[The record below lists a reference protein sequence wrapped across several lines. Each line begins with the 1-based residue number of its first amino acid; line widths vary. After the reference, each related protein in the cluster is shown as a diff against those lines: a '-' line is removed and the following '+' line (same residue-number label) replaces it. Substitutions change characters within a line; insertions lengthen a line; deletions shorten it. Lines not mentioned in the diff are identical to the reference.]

1 MESTFQYKGHNVWF
15 RVEGSG
21 NCTPVILLHG
31 GPGAPSNYLDP
42 LQRLADDRQV
52 IFFDQI
58 GCGRSP
64 ALLNENDLNVN
75 FFVEQVETLRIHLGL
90 DGFIL
95 YGQSWGGALGLEYYL
110 KYPKFV
116 KGLIFSSPLI
126 STELWLNDMQKLLK
140 VLPENLLTEV
150 QLSAER
156 NDFSSQEYQK
166 AMNIF
171 YENYVSRKLP
181 WSEDIL
187 KTFENFGGQVYNSM
201 WGPSEFQ
208 PVGLLKNYDRFNEL
222 HNITVP
228 TLFIIGQYD
237 EVLPETAKMFQ
248 NKVPNSELKIISD
261 AAHLTMQDNTEED
274 LTAIREFLI
283 KNDL

>member
-1 MESTFQYKGHNVWF
+1 MESSFQFKGHNIWF

-21 NCTPVILLHG
+21 NYTPIILLHG
-31 GPGAPSNYLDP
+31 GPGAPSNYLNP
-42 LQRLADDRQV
+42 LKNLADNRQV
-52 IFFDQI
+52 IFFDQL

-64 ALLNENDLNVN
+64 AELEESDINVD
-75 FFVEQVETLRIHLGL
+75 FFVEQVEALRIHLGL
-90 DGFIL
+90 DSFII

-110 KYPKFV
+110 KYPQFV
-116 KGLIFSSPLI
+116 QGIIFSSPLI
-126 STELWLNDMQKLLK
+126 STELWLKDMEKLLK

-181 WSEDIL
+181 WSDDIL
-187 KTFENFGGQVYNSM
+187 KTFDNFGGQVYNIM

-208 PVGLLKNYDRFNEL
+208 PIGLLKSYDRFNEL
-222 HNITVP
+222 KKITIP

-237 EVLPETAKMFQ
+237 EVLPETAILFQ
-248 NKVPNSELKIISD
+248 NAVPNSELKIISD

-274 LTAIREFLI
+274 LTAIREFLM